1 MKRVLLKLSGE
12 LLGDTDGEGLSLT
25 SIEKIAEHI
34 SKIKAKKEIQLAIVV
49 GGGNI
54 LRGKEFAE
62 TNFNNAV
69 ADSMGMIG
77 TVING
82 LALEE
87 ALEKTGTPA
96 KLMTSIRMEPSAEF
110 YARKKAINYL
120 ESGNVVIFS
129 GGTGNPFFTTD
140 SAAVL
145 RACETDCSLILKA
158 THVNGIYDRDPNK
171 CEGEA
176 KLYKEIT
183 YKEALAKDLRIMDST
198 AFALARRE
206 GKQIIVF
213 NEKRLNELPNIL
225 EGKKIGTL
233 VKSS

>member
-12 LLGDTDGEGLSLT
+12 LLGNANGKGLSLA
-25 SIEKIAEHI
+25 SIKKIAEHI
-34 SKIKAKKEIQLAIVV
+34 SRIKTKKEIQLAIVV

-54 LRGKEFAE
+54 LRGKEFSG
-62 TNFNNAV
+62 TDFNGAV

-82 LALEE
+82 LALQE

-96 KLMTSIRMEPSAEF
+96 RLMTSIRMEPSAEF
-110 YARKKAINYL
+110 YIRKKAIAYL

-158 THVNGIYDRDPNK
+158 THVDGIYDRDPK
-171 CEGEA
+171 KHGKKA

-198 AFALARRE
+198 AFALAWRE

-213 NEKRLNELPNIL
+213 NEKNLSAIPDIL

-233 VKSS
+233 VK

>member
-1 MKRVLLKLSGE
+1 
-12 LLGDTDGEGLSLT
+12 LLGNADGKGLSLA

-34 SKIKAKKEIQLAIVV
+34 SGIKVRKEIQLAVVV

-54 LRGKEFAE
+54 LRGKEFSG
-62 TNFNNAV
+62 TNFNGAV

-82 LALEE
+82 LALQE

-96 KLMTSIRMEPSAEF
+96 RLMTSIRMEPSAEF
-110 YARKKAINYL
+110 YIRKKAIDYL

-129 GGTGNPFFTTD
+129 GGT
-140 SAAVL
+140 VL

-158 THVNGIYDRDPNK
+158 THVDGVYDKDPK
-171 CEGEA
+171 KYGKEA
-176 KLYKEIT
+176 KLYKELT
-183 YKEALAKDLRIMDST
+183 YKEALAKDLRIMDNT
-198 AFALARRE
+198 AFALAWRE
-206 GKQIIVF
+206 GKRIIVF
-213 NEKRLNELPNIL
+213 NEKNLSAIPDML

-233 VKSS
+233 VK